1 MRLEDLKKEIPET
14 PEFIH
19 TMIQNEVNKQM
30 QDGKITSFQNHKTK
44 KWTGRRIA
52 AAIAISV
59 LLTSTITYAGVRLY
73 HIFIEKQGTYS
84 ISTGI
89 KKDSGKIHLPE
100 KIVPICQN
108 GKCLLQETTHILT

>member
-59 LLTSTITYAGVRLY
+59 LLTSTITYARCQ
-73 HIFIEKQGTYS
+73 I
-84 ISTGI
+84 ISCIYRKAGE
-89 KKDSGKIHLPE
+89 L
-100 KIVPICQN
+100 
-108 GKCLLQETTHILT
+108 